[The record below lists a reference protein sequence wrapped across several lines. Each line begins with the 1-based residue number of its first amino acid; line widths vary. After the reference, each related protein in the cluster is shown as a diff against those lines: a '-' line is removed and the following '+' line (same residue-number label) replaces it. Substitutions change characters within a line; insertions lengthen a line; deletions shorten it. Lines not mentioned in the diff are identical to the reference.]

1 LAEIPTDLF
10 LIRSTQCGGIEMGKL
25 ADDVFPKKPGE
36 IPEWMAIRD
45 AENRRRKDNE
55 ARLRAA
61 RLARDASVASEK
73 KANAPVRR
81 KRRVKE

>member
-1 LAEIPTDLF
+1 
-10 LIRSTQCGGIEMGKL
+10 MGKL

-61 RLARDASVASEK
+61 RLARDASASSEK

-81 KRRVKE
+81 KRRVKK